1 MHSFH
6 CLSYTLSLIHIL
18 LGLEGAY
25 LDGIYICPH
34 HPHKGY
40 EGEIPELKIDCD
52 CRKPKPGMLLRAA
65 KDFNIDLQKSYMV
78 GDSESDI
85 LAGKAA
91 SSKYFLHERQ
101 QAVCRVILSITVFS
115 DQNSLTAGRLACQN
129 IAFTVT
135 DHIDVYKRQLWAFL
149 TYQPIFAIK

>member
-1 MHSFH
+1 ME
-6 CLSYTLSLIHIL
+6 TL

-65 KDFNIDLQKSYMV
+65 KDFNIDLQNSYMV

-91 SSKYFLHERQ
+91 SCK
-101 QAVCRVILSITVFS
+101 TVLIGEE
-115 DQNSLTAGRLACQN
+115 DCGQDYMTDSLFGFVQEV
-129 IAFTVT
+129 FET
-135 DHIDVYKRQLWAFL
+135 DKR
-149 TYQPIFAIK
+149 

>member
-1 MHSFH
+1 ME
-6 CLSYTLSLIHIL
+6 TL

-91 SSKYFLHERQ
+91 GCK
-101 QAVCRVILSITVFS
+101 TVLIGEEDCGQDFS
-115 DQNSLTAGRLACQN
+115 
-129 IAFTVT
+129 VT
-135 DHIDVYKRQLWAFL
+135 GLPEFVKCEIDNV
-149 TYQPIFAIK
+149 